1 MLPGTSLQWRTFRLS
16 HGCAMEITEQLLG
29 DCSPYIANLVYDI
42 DVRMLFIECFDDP
55 ETQNPVARIV
65 FPGILSYAETSLIKD
80 PEDDTIDDL
89 VSVEQI
95 DPRTLVI
102 TTYKKE
108 IVLTL
113 TEEPFVEDIE

>member
-1 MLPGTSLQWRTFRLS
+1 
-16 HGCAMEITEQLLG
+16 MEITEQLLG

-42 DVRMLFIECFDDP
+42 DVRMVFIECFDDP

-65 FPGILSYAETSLIKD
+65 FPGVLSYAETNLINE

-89 VSVEQI
+89 VSIERM
-95 DPRTLVI
+95 DARRMVI

-108 IVLTL
+108 ILLTL